1 MMNRIIVGLGVG
13 LLFGLTQSTDAQQQK
28 KALDINAC
36 MSWKR
41 VDSPEISST
50 GRWVTYRVV
59 SMEYNPEDKEAK
71 TLHLFDSRTR
81 EEVLL
86 PNVER
91 LEFFLCDSR
100 FIFHL

>member
-41 VDSPEISST
+41 VDSPEISS
-50 GRWVTYRVV
+50 RIYVDLKNILSLNNQYIKH
-59 SMEYNPEDKEAK
+59 SKEG
-71 TLHLFDSRTR
+71 
-81 EEVLL
+81 
-86 PNVER
+86 
-91 LEFFLCDSR
+91 
-100 FIFHL
+100 

>member
-41 VDSPEISST
+41 VDIFDRKV
-50 GRWVTYRVV
+50 GYV
-59 SMEYNPEDKEAK
+59 SRCFNG
-71 TLHLFDSRTR
+71 
-81 EEVLL
+81 
-86 PNVER
+86 
-91 LEFFLCDSR
+91 
-100 FIFHL
+100 I